1 MPIDNDNGKIN
12 TPVHDDDEP
21 TATYASPP
29 CFMHELSPEYAM
41 EMSGSK
47 SADDDVKRW
56 RKSERQ
62 RLIEMRLAIDADE
75 RAGFSDE
82 IAKRLNLLLSDIK
95 GAIIS
100 TYWPFRGEPDLR
112 PWMEQ
117 VVARG
122 GQCALPLVVKSG
134 HPLIFRCWKHGDPLE
149 RGVWNIPV
157 PAAGPE
163 VVPDIVI
170 APVVGFDQD
179 CFRLGY
185 GGGFFDRTLAGL
197 SVKPKVVGVGY
208 SSAEINTIYPQPHD
222 IAMDTIVT
230 EARSIS

>member
-1 MPIDNDNGKIN
+1 
-12 TPVHDDDEP
+12 
-21 TATYASPP
+21 
-29 CFMHELSPEYAM
+29 MHELSPEYAM